1 MKKAAAAS
9 ASATSGRILRTI
21 RVSPVLLF
29 VPVTK
34 KTPTGAFCFHEVPAR
49 STLRNS
55 AGTPQGWHRAGGS
68 HMLGLTRFVVAIAVG
83 FAIAAPCAALAHDD
97 TGTVLAG

>member
-1 MKKAAAAS
+1 MKKGAAAS
-9 ASATSGRILRTI
+9 ASATSGRILRTT

-49 STLRNS
+49 SNLRN
-55 AGTPQGWHRAGGS
+55 AGGTARS
-68 HMLGLTRFVVAIAVG
+68 GGLAMFGLTRFVGAIVVL

-97 TGTVLAG
+97 TGTVLAGL